1 MSASTPSGPRIPTRE
16 AIEIMNQ
23 NAQAV
28 AARSRWAGLVQA
40 QQRVGRDALRR
51 DRLIRTPTA
60 EYLEQNPIPAPQPV
74 PPDQEP
80 PTTPLPTEQ
89 INNLVNQFQGT
100 GGTSGRGNF
109 IGSGGGGGGSGS
121 RPQSGS
127 GFGASIGVA
136 NGPGIE
142 TITNPNPLPQLPTK
156 APEEPTQAPKK
167 QPIALSH
174 YGPIHLMNTPD
185 MRARMEDLARRW
197 GRTHVELVVT
207 GQNAQWVAW

>member
-80 PTTPLPTEQ
+80 PTTPLPAEQ

-100 GGTSGRGNF
+100 GGTSGQGNF
-109 IGSGGGGGGSGS
+109 VGPGGGGSGS
-121 RPQSGS
+121 QQPGS
-127 GFGASIGVA
+127 GAGGSTGGTG
-136 NGPGIE
+136 GPGIV
-142 TITNPNPLPQLPTK
+142 TITNPNPLPQVPGQAWTPITAPWNLSQGPHPRPTAYAQQMGFVEMQERTV
-156 APEEPTQAPKK
+156 APGVVQWF
-167 QPIALSH
+167 
-174 YGPIHLMNTPD
+174 G
-185 MRARMEDLARRW
+185 RR
-197 GRTHVELVVT
+197 
-207 GQNAQWVAW
+207 